1 MKIVMTKKEYEE
13 TMDLLI
19 MDPCESIE
27 CNNLDCDYCP
37 FREAAQK
44 VREAHNSFIDIVK
57 SIYEG
62 E

>member
-1 MKIVMTKKEYEE
+1 MKIVITKKEYDE

-27 CNNLDCDYCP
+27 CSGIDCNYCP

-44 VREAHNSFIDIVK
+44 SA
-57 SIYEG
+57 
-62 E
+62 